1 MWIGSVT
8 ERMLEVFVPSWG
20 EINISLLAAVLLVLL
35 VSLLQHT
42 LLEDRQA
49 RKSGSRKGQLS
60 RISETDKI
68 TLNDPSG
75 RDANPSSGMTPPKEV
90 ATRDWDSD
98 FVYMI
103 RLELLAAKNLLAA
116 HLNGTSDPYAIIVC
130 AGEKR
135 FSTLVPG
142 TRNPMWGEEFD
153 FYVEDLP
160 VEIKVSIH
168 DWDIVWKSTCLGT
181 TTLLIGDEGQNE
193 AIWYPLDSAAG
204 QVCIQTITKKYPI
217 SASGSL
223 NGFAS
228 TVARKIKDKRHAE
241 IGTEVRQKPG
251 PLQTIFDLPP
261 DEVIL
266 HSYSCALER
275 SFLYHGRMFVSDQNI
290 CFHSNVFA
298 KQLKVILP
306 YEDIEEIKRSQHAF
320 INPAITIILRAGSGG
335 HGVPPLASTDGRA
348 KYKFAS
354 YWNRNHV
361 YRALQRAAQ
370 KFKEMKEQ
378 AQQEQQQS
386 TLRAQSSSFR
396 HLREAAVDSTD
407 ELPTA
412 SATEV
417 KTFVPFLQE
426 EVLTQ
431 VIKEELP
438 VSAEKVFRVCFADD
452 SKFTEA
458 FRALRKDTE
467 LQIEKWHPTG
477 QYVGENR
484 KITFRALCNN
494 PMCPP
499 DSAMTEYQH
508 ASFSED
514 KKILVRF
521 IQRLACMGFVLTL
534 IILEFHFVNLGAD
547 ENHLLSQYLE
557 TVQQCHDIP
566 FGSYFEVHARWTF
579 ESSSD
584 SSCTLV
590 LKVGAHFKKW
600 CIMQG
605 KIKAGTITEVKGES
619 KGIIEVMRKFLEEA
633 NAAEQHSTSDDA
645 PTGEDNGE
653 QAGAT
658 PTLAS
663 VKAKDWYFC
672 PLFRKKAVWRL
683 GRKTVE

>member
-1 MWIGSVT
+1 MWIGNVT
-8 ERMLEVFVPSWG
+8 ERALKVFVPSWG
-20 EINISLLAAVLLVLL
+20 EINISLLAAVLLVLI
-35 VSLLQHT
+35 VSFFQHT
-42 LLEDRQA
+42 LLDEREGG
-49 RKSGSRKGQLS
+49 KSGGRKGELS
-60 RISETDKI
+60 REFETNKSAFSDF
-68 TLNDPSG
+68 SG
-75 RDANPSSGMTPPKEV
+75 HDASSSNGMTQSKEV
-90 ATRDWDSD
+90 ATRSWDSD
-98 FVYMI
+98 FIYMI

-116 HLNGTSDPYAIIVC
+116 HLNGTSDPYAIIIC
-130 AGEKR
+130 GGEKR

-193 AIWYPLDSAAG
+193 AVWYPLDSAAG
-204 QVCIQTITKKYPI
+204 QVCMQTITKKYPV

-223 NGFAS
+223 SGFQS
-228 TVARKIKDKRHAE
+228 TMARRRYTSEKQ

-261 DEVIL
+261 DEVVL

-275 SFLYHGRMFVSDQNI
+275 SFLYHGRMFLSNWHI

-298 KQLKVILP
+298 KQMKVVLP

-361 YRALQRAAQ
+361 FRALQRAAQ
-370 KFKEMKEQ
+370 RFREMKEQ

-396 HLREAAVDSTD
+396 HLKEVPTLHSMD
-407 ELPTA
+407 ELPTP
-412 SATEV
+412 SKEEV
-417 KTFVPFLQE
+417 NAYVPFLEE
-426 EVLTQ
+426 EVLTEI
-431 VIKEELP
+431 VKKELP
-438 VSAEKVFRVCFADD
+438 ASVEKVFRVCFADD

-467 LQIEKWHPTG
+467 LQIESWHRTG
-477 QYVGENR
+477 QYIGENR
-484 KITFRALCNN
+484 KITFRAVCNN

-514 KKILVRF
+514 KSILF
-521 IQRLACMGFVLTL
+521 
-534 IILEFHFVNLGAD
+534 
-547 ENHLLSQYLE
+547 LE

-579 ESSSD
+579 ERSSD

-600 CIMQG
+600 CFMQG
-605 KIKAGTITEVKGES
+605 KIKAGTITEVKGGS
-619 KGIIEVMRKFLEEA
+619 KLIIDVMMKFLEEA
-633 NAAEQHSTSDDA
+633 NAAERNSTSDNA
-645 PTGEDNGE
+645 SAGE
-653 QAGAT
+653 QTKDAEVGAT
-658 PTLAS
+658 P
-663 VKAKDWYFC
+663 
-672 PLFRKKAVWRL
+672 AVVTSQL
-683 GRKTVE
+683 